1 MAHILVV
8 DDERSICE
16 LLEITFR
23 KEGHRVEVASNG
35 ETARRKIESQIFDI
49 VISDIRMPDT
59 TGVEILQFC
68 KEISPSSYFLLI
80 TGVPTVDTA
89 IAAINAGADR
99 YVIKDHELVDQLRR
113 AVRQVDETLRLK
125 NEAGYLRRELLRHT
139 CQDNIIGRSPNMRAI
154 FDLISAVAPQSSRIL
169 ITGESGTGKELVA
182 R

>member
-23 KEGHRVEVASNG
+23 KEGHRVEVAMNG
-35 ETARRKIESQIFDI
+35 ESARRKLESQIFDI

-59 TGVEILQFC
+59 TGVELLQFC

-80 TGVPTVDTA
+80 TGVPTVETA
-89 IAAINAGADR
+89 IAAINSGADR
-99 YVIKDHELVDQLRR
+99 YVIKDHVLVDQLRR

-125 NEAGYLRRELLRHT
+125 SEAGYLRRELRRLT
-139 CQDNIIGRSPNMRAI
+139 GLDNIIGHSPRCA
-154 FDLISAVAPQSSRIL
+154 QSS
-169 ITGESGTGKELVA
+169 T
-182 R
+182 